1 MKHLFSLILLA
12 LCGIFT
18 AAAQGIPTYTTYTPD
33 PADGAT
39 VSAVTSVSISFS
51 REGYDAPIGIMPGSQ
66 PVTATK
72 VVGTEQ
78 TAISNIT
85 TAVRNEQLVIS
96 FATPVAE
103 ACDVVISV
111 PEGVTNNLAMPV
123 GTMTTEEIIAEGGC
137 TNPAITLTLT
147 VAPKVLPVKDVTG
160 VGYDAQYLTDDQ
172 GNYIKD
178 EKGQYIR
185 QDKYDSLIDAQLTP
199 STDANPD
206 GDRVTVLYFWYD
218 EKFATCD
225 YKGGASVT
233 NITTGTTL
241 DIASVS
247 FKTGGDSHRNDV
259 IELRLST
266 ADYIYSE
273 QYHQGVYEVVLPE
286 GFATTA
292 DGLKNGGKTFRF
304 TFGDPEKAYIPEELN
319 LDAYIGNYKAISQP
333 GEEPSPEAFSFEKDA
348 TTGTYYVTNLC
359 GSPLRIPVEG
369 SGEDFV
375 LKYTEN
381 DEGDAFMDLKGGDVA
396 IAFYEYS
403 GDLYIY
409 LDQYA
414 LYSADPNADPNADP
428 IIGGVIN
435 FKQEKLVI
443 DDVTPLSASP
453 AAAKGIYDLQGRRTN
468 AGSPSI
474 VISDG
479 KARMK

>member
-1 MKHLFSLILLA
+1 MKHLISLILLA
-12 LCGIFT
+12 LCGIVS
-18 AAAQGIPTYTTYTPD
+18 AAAQSIPTYTTVVCD

-39 VSAVTSVSISFS
+39 VSAVTSVSISLS
-51 REGYDAPIGIMPGSQ
+51 REGYDAPIGKMPGSQ
-66 PVTATK
+66 SVTATK
-72 VVGTEQ
+72 TVGTEQ
-78 TAISNIT
+78 TAIDGIT
-85 TAVRNEQLVIS
+85 VAVSNEQLVVT
-96 FATPVAE
+96 FAQPVAE
-103 ACDVVISV
+103 ACTVTITI

-137 TNPAITLTLT
+137 TNPAITLTYT
-147 VAPKVLPVKDVTG
+147 VAPTVLPVKDVTG
-160 VGYDAQYLTDDQ
+160 VGYDTKFLTDEQ
-172 GNYIKD
+172 GNFIKD

-185 QDKYDSLIDAQLTP
+185 EDKYDSLVDAQLTP
-199 STDANPD
+199 ESETNPD
-206 GDRVTVLYFWYD
+206 GDRVTVMYFWYD
-218 EKFATCD
+218 EQFASCD

-233 NITTGTTL
+233 NVTTGVTH

-259 IELRLST
+259 IELRLSS

-304 TFGDPEKAYIPEELN
+304 TFGDPDKAYVAEEVN
-319 LDAYIGNYKAISQP
+319 LDAYIGNYKALQEK
-333 GEEPSPEAFSFEKDA
+333 GEDSNEAFSFEKDEA
-348 TTGTYYVTNLC
+348 TGTYYVTNLC

-381 DEGDAFMDLKGGDVA
+381 DEGDTFMDLKGGDVA

-414 LYSADPNADPNADP
+414 LYSAGHNAEPV
-428 IIGGVIN
+428 IGGIIN

-443 DDVTPLSASP
+443 DGVAPTPLTSSLFP
-453 AAAKGIYDLQGRRTN
+453 LPSYDLQGRRVNGN
-468 AGSPSI
+468 ARGI
-474 VISDG
+474 TIRGG
-479 KARMK
+479 KARIK

>member
-12 LCGIFT
+12 LCGIVS
-18 AAAQGIPTYTTYTPD
+18 AAAQSIPTYTTVVSD

-39 VSAVTSVSISFS
+39 VNAVTSVSISLT
-51 REGYDAPIGIMPGSQ
+51 REGFDAPIGIMPGSQ
-66 PVTATK
+66 PVSATK

-78 TAISNIT
+78 TAISGIT

-103 ACDVVISV
+103 ACNVVISI

-123 GTMTTEEIIAEGGC
+123 GNMTTEEIIAEGGC
-137 TNPAITLTLT
+137 TNPAITLTFS
-147 VAPKVLPVKDVTG
+147 VVPSVLPVKDVTG
-160 VGYDAQYLTDDQ
+160 IGYDAQYLTDDQ

-178 EKGQYIR
+178 EKGQYVR

-199 STDANPD
+199 ATEANPD
-206 GDRVTVLYFWYD
+206 GDRVTVIYFWYD
-218 EKFATCD
+218 EKFANID

-233 NITTGTTL
+233 NVTTGTTHN
-241 DIASVS
+241 IASVS

-304 TFGDPEKAYIPEELN
+304 TFGDPEKAYVPEDLN
-319 LDAYIGNYKAISQP
+319 LDIYIGNYKAIQED
-333 GEEPSPEAFSFEKDA
+333 GEEASNEAFSFEKDE
-348 TTGTYYVTNLC
+348 TTGNYYVTNLC

-369 SGEDFV
+369 SGENFV
-375 LKYTEN
+375 MKYTEN
-381 DEGDAFMDLKGGDVA
+381 DEGDAFMNFKGSDVTV
-396 IAFYEYS
+396 AFYEYED
-403 GDLYIY
+403 DLYIFI
-409 LDQYA
+409 DQYA
-414 LYSADPNADPNADP
+414 LYFSDPSAEPV
-428 IIGGVIN
+428 IGGVIN

-443 DDVTPLSASP
+443 DGVTTLSASP
-453 AAAKGIYDLQGRRTN
+453 AAAKGIYDLQGRRSN
-468 AGSPSI
+468 GNSRSI

-479 KARMK
+479 KARIK